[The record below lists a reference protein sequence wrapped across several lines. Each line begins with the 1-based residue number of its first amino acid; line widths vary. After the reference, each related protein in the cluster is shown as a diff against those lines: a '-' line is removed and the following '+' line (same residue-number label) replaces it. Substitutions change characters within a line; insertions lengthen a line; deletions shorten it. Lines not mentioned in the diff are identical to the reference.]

1 MSFRLFLLAL
11 TIGLFGSILEARA
24 APVQADNVEAELVAE
39 NTSFKAGDHDN
50 WVALRLRPD
59 PGWHVY
65 WQNPGDS
72 GIPTSL
78 KWTLPAGVDAGAIQ
92 WPYPHREALGELTNY
107 GYGEE
112 TLHLVPVR
120 VKPGVGRVELAARA
134 NWLVCKDICIPG
146 QADLELEVPVSDAE
160 PQPETAWRSAFEKAR
175 AQLPRPTTGWDMHYA
190 IVAGEFSLGV
200 TGAQFPQQARV
211 EFFPLPNDLVAH
223 AAEQRVAIDPAN
235 GLRLTQRLSDYF
247 VEAPETVRGV
257 MVVYEGER
265 ARAYEVQAQPGAV
278 AAVPSARPEM
288 RAAPESA
295 HGGRAGMPASDAALP
310 EMLLFALVGGLILN
324 LMPCVF
330 PVLAMKSLSLLRAT
344 EGGKGGHDGH
354 RRHGLAYTAGVIL
367 SFVAVAGVL
376 MGLRAG
382 GAALGWG
389 FQLQSPGFVFALAAL
404 MFAMGL
410 SLSGLAQFGTSWMGL
425 GQGLASRPGLTG
437 SFFTGVLAVVVAS
450 PCTAPF
456 MAPALG
462 FALAQPAGVALLVFA
477 VLGLGLALPFLLIG
491 LVPALAKLLPRPGAW
506 METFKQLMAFPM
518 YLTVVWLL
526 WVLGGLTDRD
536 GMALALVGLVLVAL
550 ALWLWGRARGGT
562 LQGVAMLVLILAG
575 LLALHPALRSRPADA
590 TTTTRAAE
598 GWEPYSDARLAALR
612 AQGRSVFVDFTAD
625 WCLTCKL
632 NERGALRADSVRE
645 MFRRRDVAL
654 LIGDWTR
661 ADPAIT
667 AVLDRYGRSGVPL
680 YLASRAGGEPQ
691 VLPQVLTPDIIT
703 AAFE

>member
-1 MSFRLFLLAL
+1 MSFRHFLLVPLLTLAGFAL
-11 TIGLFGSILEARA
+11 DPAQA
-24 APVQADNVEAELVAE
+24 APVQTDNAEAELIAE
-39 NTSFKAGDHDN
+39 NLSLRPGEYEN

-78 KWTLPAGVDAGAIQ
+78 KWNLPKGVEAGPIV
-92 WPYPHREALGELTNY
+92 WPYPHRESLGELTNY

-120 VKPGVGRVELAARA
+120 VARGADQVELAARA
-134 NWLVCKDICIPG
+134 AWLVCKDICIPG
-146 QADLELEVPVSDAE
+146 EANVSLSLPVSDAD
-160 PQPETAWRSAFEKAR
+160 PQPDPSWRGAFDKAR
-175 AQLPRPTTGWDMHYA
+175 AQIPRPTADWDMHYGV
-190 IVAGEFSLGV
+190 VAGEFSLSV
-200 TGAQFPQQARV
+200 QGAQFPQQARV
-211 EFFPLPNDLVAH
+211 EFFPQPNDLVAH

-247 VEAPETVRGV
+247 VEAPDTVRGV
-257 MVVYEGER
+257 LVVYDGDK
-265 ARAYEVQAQPGAV
+265 ARPFEVQARPGVV
-278 AAVPSARPEM
+278 AAVPSTRPEM
-288 RAAPESA
+288 RAAVDPSHGARTGAASA
-295 HGGRAGMPASDAALP
+295 DASLPA
-310 EMLLFALVGGLILN
+310 MLLFALVGGLILN

-330 PVLAMKSLSLLRAT
+330 PVLAMKSLSLLGAGD
-344 EGGKGGHDGH
+344 GGDAPAGH
-354 RRHGLAYTAGVIL
+354 RRHALVYTAGVVI
-367 SFVAVAGVL
+367 SFVAVAAVL

-389 FQLQSPGFVFALAAL
+389 FQLQSPGFVFALTAL

-410 SLSGLAQFGTSWMGL
+410 SLSGVAHFGASWMGL
-425 GQGLASRPGLTG
+425 GQGLASRPGLAG

-462 FALAQPAGVALLVFA
+462 FALGQPGAVALLVFA

-491 LVPALAKLLPRPGAW
+491 VVPGLARWLPRPGAW
-506 METFKQLMAFPM
+506 MESFKQLMAFPM
-518 YLTVVWLL
+518 YLTAVWLL

-536 GMALALVGLVLVAL
+536 GMALALIGLVLVAL
-550 ALWLWGRARGGT
+550 ALWLWGRARSGV
-562 LQGVAMLVLILAG
+562 LQGLAMAVLILAG
-575 LLALHPALRSRPADA
+575 LLALHPALRARPASA
-590 TTTTRAAE
+590 MPVRAAE
-598 GWEPYSDARLAALR
+598 GWEPYSDARFAALR
-612 AQGRSVFVDFTAD
+612 AEGRSVFVDFTAD

-645 MFRRRDVAL
+645 TFHKRNVVLMV
-654 LIGDWTR
+654 GDWTR

-680 YLASRAGGEPQ
+680 YLASRAGAEPQ

-703 AAFE
+703 TAFE